1 MSNQDNKIDELAQL
15 ENENEQQQNSTA
27 HSIDVSSLD
36 VVEIV
41 IEMGKGVLDVASSV
55 IENIDIDF

>member
-15 ENENEQQQNSTA
+15 ENENEKQQNSTA

-41 IEMGKGVLDVASSV
+41 I
-55 IENIDIDF
+55 

>member
-1 MSNQDNKIDELAQL
+1 MSNQDNKIAELAQL
-15 ENENEQQQNSTA
+15 ESENEKQQNSTA

-41 IEMGKGVLDVASSV
+41 IEMGKGVVDVASSV
-55 IENIDIDF
+55 LENIDIDF

>member
-15 ENENEQQQNSTA
+15 ENENEKQQNSTA

-41 IEMGKGVLDVASSV
+41 IEMGKGVVDVASSV
-55 IENIDIDF
+55 LENIDINF

>member
-1 MSNQDNKIDELAQL
+1 MNNQGNKIAELAQL
-15 ENENEQQQNSTA
+15 ENEDEQQQNSTA